1 MVEHSKVKTKTANT
15 CLRCA
20 RRKATPLR
28 GATGWIFNL
37 GSCKCEDGVESHT
50 FADGKTEVADL
61 KSNDATVAG
70 EGAIEEEIP
79 KCIDDRFDVLEVLG
93 KGGMGTVYKVRDQK
107 VGKIFALKLL
117 HQNLQTD
124 PSVLKRFEQ
133 EAKAAE
139 ELDHPNLVPTYAHGV
154 TKSGEPYLLIEYV
167 EGETLAKIIER
178 EGALDA
184 DRAIVLFEQI
194 CSALSYAHDKKF
206 IHRDIKPANIIISK
220 TLSGDEVI
228 RVVDFGI
235 AKTITEVDR
244 STRNLTQTGE
254 VFGSPHYM
262 SPEQCL
268 GLMLDEKSDIYSLGC
283 VIFEAMSGK
292 PPFAGS
298 NPIQLVVKHINDKP
312 KPYLPKFSASKK
324 EQSLQSIALKCL
336 EKEGVDRF
344 QDVGE
349 IEHALE
355 RIKSGKTVNF
365 DQNSKF
371 KTSVF
376 QKQLHLIAFITPLA
390 LIALSAS
397 IFFSSS
403 SPAPLEHTE
412 SNPIISF
419 VVFILMYTAIPG
431 IFMLLFGSYA
441 KACLRV
447 ARDNIAT
454 KRHWWT
460 TFSLWCSAAM
470 CFGSVPT
477 FVYWGYSGYW
487 FKNGDR
493 WSPLSNLDL
502 AILPGAIL
510 SFVCAVGVFVCS
522 VGFLIE
528 SGPKKIPLDKMFL
541 RASKSLLGS
550 LLVVALVLGVSFPQ
564 LVQKLSSVY
573 TSMNFEL
580 CSDLRTKVVYFAR
593 QIAPYSSEM
602 VNNSY
607 VVSQQTKNIPQ
618 SVLDLTELINRET
631 DKNSFRFSDKLNERA
646 RIYTRAL
653 QWDKAIADWSELA
666 KINPDSSYYYRMLGN
681 CQAAQGNHQLAIQSY
696 DESIKRDLTESMNYY
711 KKAITQAQ
719 LKDYGGALQ
728 TMTQRSQLNNGLRP
742 AMYLI
747 RGYTLSL
754 QGHESGAMSEYRL
767 AAAAKP
773 RDGSYWDEI
782 ARAAACIELD
792 DERGALNSLIEAKKL
807 GLSFDEFMTAES
819 ALPDNLRKKTVQF
832 VRKNNVF
839 PSERFQKA
847 RFGRIG
853 RVSAH

>member
-355 RIKSGKTVNF
+355 RIKSGKTVGF

-371 KTSVF
+371 KTSIF
-376 QKQLHLIAFITPLA
+376 QKQLHVTAFVLPLGLIVLYVFIFVLSSIQPTTREDSSGNPLVTLLMA
-390 LIALSAS
+390 TLL
-397 IFFSSS
+397 FSSF
-403 SPAPLEHTE
+403 PALLT
-412 SNPIISF
+412 
-419 VVFILMYTAIPG
+419 V
-431 IFMLLFGSYA
+431 IFASYVRT
-441 KACLRV
+441 CLRV
-447 ARDNIAT
+447 ARENFAT

-460 TFSLWCSAAM
+460 TFSLSASGAM
-470 CFGSVPT
+470 CFGAIPT
-477 FVYWGYSGYW
+477 FFYLGYYVYWNEHALTW
-487 FKNGDR
+487 N
-493 WSPLSNLDL
+493 PLTNFDL
-502 AILPGAIL
+502 FIFPGFLLSFISAILVI
-510 SFVCAVGVFVCS
+510 VCS
-522 VGFLIE
+522 VGFGLDR
-528 SGPKKIPLDKMFL
+528 GPKKISLKKML
-541 RASKSLLGS
+541 QRAVKPVVLALAVAG
-550 LLVVALVLGVSFPQ
+550 LLVGCFFSDVVRKMSDIYVSLPA
-564 LVQKLSSVY
+564 S
-573 TSMNFEL
+573 L
-580 CSDLRTKVVYFAR
+580 CSEMRTKVVYLAR
-593 QIAPYSSEM
+593 QVSP
-602 VNNSY
+602 NNSDMIY
-607 VVSQQTKNIPQ
+607 NSSVISRQTKNYPQ
-618 SVLDLTELINRET
+618 AINDLSDLMRLTT
-631 DKNSFRFSDKLNERA
+631 DKSSGLFDPRLTDRA
-646 RIYTRAL
+646 HMYTITL
-653 QWDKAIADWSELA
+653 QWEKAIADWTELA
-666 KINPDSSYYYRMLGN
+666 KIDPDSNYNYRMLGN
-681 CQAAQGNHQLAIQSY
+681 CLFAQGKYQLAIQNY
-696 DESIKRDLTESMNYY
+696 DESLKRNFIDAMSYY
-711 KKAITQAQ
+711 KKANTQNQ
-719 LKDYGGALQ
+719 LKDYDGALQ
-728 TMTQRSQLNNGLRP
+728 TMKQRSQLYNGLRP

-754 QGHESGAMSEYRL
+754 RGNESGATSEYRL

-773 RDGSYWDEI
+773 RDGSYWDEV
-782 ARAAACIELD
+782 ARAAAYLELG
-792 DERGALNSLIEAKKL
+792 DETAALNSMNEAKKL
-807 GLSFDEFMTAES
+807 HLSFDEFMSAET
-819 ALPDNLRKKTVQF
+819 ALPNGLRKKIVQF
-832 VRKNNVF
+832 VLKNDVF
-839 PSERFQKA
+839 PSERFQEV
-847 RFGRIG
+847 RFGRIA
-853 RVSAH
+853 R

>member
-1 MVEHSKVKTKTANT
+1 M
-15 CLRCA
+15 
-20 RRKATPLR
+20 TPHA
-28 GATGWIFNL
+28 GATGWILNL
-37 GSCKCEDGVESHT
+37 GSCKCEDGIASHSSLDGNSDISQTDGNQDAATATGAGDPNKEQGDSVE
-50 FADGKTEVADL
+50 
-61 KSNDATVAG
+61 
-70 EGAIEEEIP
+70 IEIP

-93 KGGMGTVYKVRDQK
+93 KGGMGTVYKVRDRE
-107 VGKIFALKLL
+107 VGSIFALKLL
-117 HQNLQTD
+117 HQNLQSD
-124 PSVLKRFEQ
+124 PAVLKRFEQ

-139 ELDHPNLVPTYAHGV
+139 QLDHPNLVPTYSHGV
-154 TKSGEPYLLIEYV
+154 TSSGEPYLLIEYV

-184 DRAIVLFEQI
+184 DRAIALFEQI
-194 CSALSYAHDKKF
+194 CSALSYAHDKKI

-220 TLSGDEVI
+220 TPGGDDVI

-283 VIFEAMSGK
+283 VMFEAMSGK

-312 KPYLPKFSASKK
+312 KPYLPKFSASKR

-336 EKEGVDRF
+336 EKEAVDRF

-355 RIKSGKTVNF
+355 RIKYGKSVNF

-376 QKQLHLIAFITPLA
+376 QKQLHLIAFITPLV

-403 SPAPLEHTE
+403 SPAPLEHTK

-431 IFMLLFGSYA
+431 IFMMLFGSYA

-460 TFSLWCSAAM
+460 TLSLWCSAAM

-487 FKNGDR
+487 FKNGDE

-510 SFVCAVGVFVCS
+510 SFVCGVGVLVCS
-522 VGFLIE
+522 LGFLID
-528 SGPKKIPLDKMFL
+528 SGPKKISLEKMLL

-550 LLVVALVLGVSFPQ
+550 LLIVALLLGAYFPKV
-564 LVQKLSSVY
+564 VQKLSSVY
-573 TSMNFEL
+573 TSMNFSL
-580 CSDLRTKVVYFAR
+580 CSDLRTKVVYLAR
-593 QIAPYSSEM
+593 QIAPDSSEM

-607 VVSQQTKNIPQ
+607 VVSEETKNIPQ
-618 SVLDLTELINRET
+618 AVLDLTELINRET
-631 DKNSFRFSDKLNERA
+631 DKNSFNFSDNLNERA
-646 RIYTRAL
+646 RIYTTAL
-653 QWDKAIADWSELA
+653 QWDKAIADWTELA
-666 KINPDSSYYYRMLGN
+666 KINPDSNYYYRMLGN
-681 CQAAQGNHQLAIQSY
+681 CQSAQGNYQLAIQSY

-728 TMTQRSQLNNGLRP
+728 TLELRSKLHKGLRP
-742 AMYLI
+742 TMYLI
-747 RGYTLSL
+747 RGYTLGL
-754 QGHESGAMSEYRL
+754 QGDESGAIAAYGL
-767 AAAAKP
+767 AAAAKTP
-773 RDGSYWDEI
+773 DSSRWDEV
-782 ARAAACIELD
+782 ARASAYLQLGDKTA
-792 DERGALNSLIEAKKL
+792 ALNCMKEATRL
-807 GLSFDEFMTAES
+807 DLSFDEFMTSET
-819 ALPDNLRKKTVQF
+819 ALPGEQRKKLVQL
-832 VRKNNVF
+832 VLKNKVF
-839 PSERFQKA
+839 PSARFQDV
-847 RFGRIG
+847 RFGRIA